1 MNMQAEKLELIQMLL
16 ETKDKDLIKQVK
28 SLFNIHQKGDDF
40 WDEMPDTIKESV
52 ERGLRQSEAGEGI
65 PHEKVVK
72 RLAKW
77 L

>member
-1 MNMQAEKLELIQMLL
+1 MQAEKLELIQMLL

>member
-1 MNMQAEKLELIQMLL
+1 MNMQAEKLKLIQMLL
-16 ETKDKDLIKQVK
+16 ETKDKELIQQVK
-28 SLFNIHQKGDDF
+28 ALLSIHQKDADF

-65 PHEKVVK
+65 PHEKAVK
-72 RLAKW
+72 RLSKW